1 MFLSGFDIIMYEVLF
16 GIVVPQFR
24 TIIIIKLQDS
34 TISITAIGN

>member
-24 TIIIIKLQDS
+24 TIIIKLQDS